1 MRLHPERTAD
11 SGHLPGDNRKVFD
24 FVGTINAG
32 PCCAPARKS
41 QEYPGFRQQKSRID
55 KTRLS

>member
-24 FVGTINAG
+24 FGGTINAG
-32 PCCAPARKS
+32 PCRAPARKS
-41 QEYPGFRQQKSRID
+41 QEYPGFRQQKSRIE
-55 KTRLS
+55 